1 MIFLPSLFLT
11 RIDFHL
17 ILHSLT
23 TSNWIVGNFHFFLFY
38 APNLRIYRS
47 YYTQITLF
55 TYTNRI
61 TLSRLSR
68 TFSLRGPQWV
78 NQTRDKRSSNLL
90 FAPSLKSTTNV
101 DLPVSH
107 SNPRKTGRHQA
118 SSETRSRV
126 ETSLSSIP
134 CLQGVVR
141 QSVRLC
147 RIRRTRYVRYQPV
160 HSVRSMDMSRSCSM

>member
-1 MIFLPSLFLT
+1 M
-11 RIDFHL
+11 
-17 ILHSLT
+17 
-23 TSNWIVGNFHFFLFY
+23 
-38 APNLRIYRS
+38 RS
-47 YYTQITLF
+47 SCF
-55 TYTNRI
+55 TNRTSVSI
-61 TLSRLSR
+61 VPTTAKLLYSHIPIELHWHNSHAP
-68 TFSLRGPQWV
+68 FSLRGPQWV

-160 HSVRSMDMSRSCSM
+160 HSARSMDMSRSCSM